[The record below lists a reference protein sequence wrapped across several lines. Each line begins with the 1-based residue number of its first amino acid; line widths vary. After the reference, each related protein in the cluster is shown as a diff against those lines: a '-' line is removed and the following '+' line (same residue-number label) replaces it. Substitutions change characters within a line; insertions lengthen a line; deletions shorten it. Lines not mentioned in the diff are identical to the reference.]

1 MTTKV
6 SDQGSRIAA
15 LPYHRFLPRLYRLLL
30 TVSKRHGLFTLARF
44 HAKYFGGEQRVIIP
58 CGTSLIIPDDSHYF
72 GFLAGVHE
80 PHVMEVIRTG
90 LRIGDVCLD
99 VGANI
104 GYFSMMMAKTVGST
118 GRVIAFEPVPDTF
131 DVLKMNSAL
140 AAEQGLNIDAQQAA
154 ISSHGGEL
162 AIDRREH
169 STLNQVR
176 ALSGDVSDGENVVS
190 CFTLTQVL
198 EDAGLTGQ
206 LALVK
211 VDVEGHELAVLQGGL
226 SVLMA
231 GRVSQMIIE
240 VTPGEDAVAIE
251 RILRSCHASILS
263 WIDGSWREG
272 SLGTLANRT
281 DVLATFTRTSITHSS
296 NSENSES

>member
-6 SDQGSRIAA
+6 SAQESRTTG

-30 TVSKRHGLFTLARF
+30 TASKRHGLFTLARF
-44 HAKYFGGEQRVIIP
+44 HAKYFGGEQRVVIP
-58 CGTSLIIPDDSHYF
+58 SGASLIIPDDSHYF

-80 PHVMEVIRTG
+80 PHVMEIIRTG
-90 LRIGDVCLD
+90 LRIGDVCID

-104 GYFSMMMAKTVGST
+104 GYFSMMMAKAVGST

-131 DVLKMNSAL
+131 DVLKMNASL
-140 AAEQGLNIDAQQAA
+140 AAGQGLNIDARRAA
-154 ISSHGGEL
+154 ISSQEGEL

-176 ALSGDVSDGENVVS
+176 ALSGDVPDGENVVS

-198 EDAGLTGQ
+198 EDLGLTGR
-206 LALVK
+206 LGLLK
-211 VDVEGHELAVLQGGL
+211 VDVEGHELSVLQGGL
-226 SVLMA
+226 PVLMA

-240 VTPGEDAVAIE
+240 VTPGEDAVEIE
-251 RILRSCHASILS
+251 RILRSCHASFRS

-281 DVLATFTRTSITHSS
+281 DVLATFARTSITHSS
-296 NSENSES
+296 HN